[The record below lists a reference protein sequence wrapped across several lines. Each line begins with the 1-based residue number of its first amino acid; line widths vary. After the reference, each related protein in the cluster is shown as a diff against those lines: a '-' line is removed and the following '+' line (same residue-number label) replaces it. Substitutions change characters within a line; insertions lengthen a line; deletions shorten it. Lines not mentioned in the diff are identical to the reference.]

1 MSAWNFNELFADPGF
16 KQVLREVADEI
27 MHERGLAREAAYDA
41 VAWAIGHHE
50 ILLPIYC
57 AWDREKASRP
67 WTEIKATLRGYVIIY
82 LDHTSKILSGAG
94 EQDEPQGSG
103 AERGEHE

>member
-16 KQVLREVADEI
+16 KQVLHEVADEI
-27 MHERGLAREAAYDA
+27 MVARGLPRAEAFDA

-57 AWDREKASRP
+57 AWDREKSGRP
-67 WTEIKATLRGYVIIY
+67 WLEIRTTLREYVIIY
-82 LDHTSKILSGAG
+82 LDYTSKLLPG
-94 EQDEPQGSG
+94 DEP
-103 AERGEHE
+103 ADPIERGEVE